1 MRNKV
6 IIDLEDKKN
15 SAKCPVCKNKS
26 LAQYRPFCS
35 SRCADIDL
43 SKWLN
48 GSYSVPILEM
58 SEADLDE
65 LDSAVNEK
73 EFFEKKD

>member
-1 MRNKV
+1 M
-6 IIDLEDKKN
+6 IIDLEDKRN
-15 SAKCPVCKNKS
+15 SAKCPVCKKRS
-26 LAQYRPFCS
+26 VAQYRPFCS

-48 GSYSVPILEM
+48 GNYSVPILEM

-65 LDSAVNEK
+65 LESAVNGK
-73 EFFEKKD
+73 EFLERKDKV